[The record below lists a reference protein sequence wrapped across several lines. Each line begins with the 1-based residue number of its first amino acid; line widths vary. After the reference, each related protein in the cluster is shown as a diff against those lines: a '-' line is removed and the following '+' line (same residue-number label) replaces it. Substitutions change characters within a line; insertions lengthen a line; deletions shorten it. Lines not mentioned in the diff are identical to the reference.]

1 MSGAV
6 RGRSQMKTQLRM
18 AKNRS
23 HGANVFMV
31 ATMQHNSGGGKDAA
45 ETNKEIL
52 LRTPPFGGPR
62 DR

>member
-1 MSGAV
+1 
-6 RGRSQMKTQLRM
+6 MKTQLRM